1 MYDAGNELCVLP
13 VQSCATLRRN
23 LSARCA
29 VACPKRGYLLY
40 RPKKNSHLVF
50 LPKDA
55 SIASMEDTRCPN
67 THTPCAFTKL
77 LPSLKR
83 RARRLSASATDAE
96 DLVQDTMVRVIS
108 KQQQGAQIDDL
119 PAYTMRTMHNQ
130 ARMGWRK
137 QPAPEE
143 LNDDDAS
150 TPPVAMDRL
159 ICADTLRAIEVLPDN
174 QARLLRMVSEGDT
187 SPKVLA
193 ERTGW
198 PVGTVMSR
206 LARARIRLKEILD
219 ISD

>member
-1 MYDAGNELCVLP
+1 MYDAGNALCVLP
-13 VQSCATLRRN
+13 AQSCATLRQN
-23 LSARCA
+23 LRARCA
-29 VACPKRGYLLY
+29 VACPKRGYWLY
-40 RPKKNSHLVF
+40 R
-50 LPKDA
+50 
-55 SIASMEDTRCPN
+55 PN
-67 THTPCAFTKL
+67 THTPCALTKL

-83 RARRLSASATDAE
+83 YARRLSASATDTE
-96 DLVQDTMVRVIS
+96 DLAQDTMVRVIS

-119 PAYTMRTMHNQ
+119 PAYMMRTMHNQ

-159 ICADTLRAIEVLPDN
+159 ICDDTLHAIEVLPDN
-174 QARLLRMVSEGDT
+174 KTRLSWMVSEGDT

-206 LARARIRLKEILD
+206 LARERIRLKKILD

>member
-1 MYDAGNELCVLP
+1 M
-13 VQSCATLRRN
+13 
-23 LSARCA
+23 
-29 VACPKRGYLLY
+29 PK
-40 RPKKNSHLVF
+40 H
-50 LPKDA
+50 
-55 SIASMEDTRCPN
+55 
-67 THTPCAFTKL
+67 THTPCALTKL

-108 KQQQGAQIDDL
+108 KQQQGVQIDDL

-159 ICADTLRAIEVLPDN
+159 ICADTLRAIDVLPDN

-198 PVGTVMSR
+198 PLGTVMSR